1 MAFTLTGFSI
11 DGGFQQDK
19 SMDALMPGWG
29 SHEFSTSTPFELQGF
44 YQGTEFVLKHVLPKS
59 SFMDRFCEGKV
70 ELIRLKEPVNSV
82 FLSMTDASIVIYLSI
97 SDHNAGTQ

>member
-1 MAFTLTGFSI
+1 
-11 DGGFQQDK
+11 
-19 SMDALMPGWG
+19 
-29 SHEFSTSTPFELQGF
+29 
-44 YQGTEFVLKHVLPKS
+44 
-59 SFMDRFCEGKV
+59 MDRFCEGKV